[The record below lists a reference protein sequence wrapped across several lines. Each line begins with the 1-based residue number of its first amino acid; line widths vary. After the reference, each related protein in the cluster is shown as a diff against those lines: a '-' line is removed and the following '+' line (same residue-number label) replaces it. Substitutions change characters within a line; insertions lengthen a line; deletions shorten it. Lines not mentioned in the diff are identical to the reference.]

1 MASPD
6 KSRSR
11 FFLIALL
18 ITALIIVTLDLRGSV
33 PGQTF
38 RGITNT
44 VLTPIQSFFRFFY
57 DPVSNFVSEAT
68 NLGRSAAKISELEAK
83 NAKLEEDLSRL
94 SVAKRELNQLKDVLD
109 LAGAGRYESLPAR
122 VIAAGSAAGFSRTV
136 QLDVGRKD
144 GVSVDMTVIAGAGLV
159 GRVISTDTDTSI
171 VLLLDDETFKAG
183 IRMESSG
190 ILGVVSGTG
199 NSELLLTLF
208 DSSSTL
214 NVGDRL
220 VARGSSNSRPFVPG
234 VPVGTVISVDQSS
247 GTLTKTASIR
257 PFVNLNALEVVA
269 VVTGRVKVN
278 PRDSLLPPAPK
289 PTPTP
294 TVTVYITPTPEPS
307 PSAMTKQKNKKAN

>member
-1 MASPD
+1 MAAPD

-18 ITALIIVTLDLRGSV
+18 VTALIIVTLDLRGSV

-44 VLTPIQSFFRFFY
+44 VLAPFQSLFRFFY
-57 DPVSNFVSEAT
+57 DPISNFVSEAS
-68 NLGRSAAKISELEAK
+68 NLGRSADKIKDLEQK
-83 NAKLEEDLSRL
+83 NAALEEELSRFN
-94 SVAKRELNQLKDVLD
+94 VAKRELEQLKDVLD
-109 LAGAGRYESLPAR
+109 LAAAGRYKSLPAR
-122 VIAAGSAAGFSRTV
+122 VIAAGSAAGFSRTIE
-136 QLDVGRKD
+136 LDVGTRD
-144 GVSVDMTVIAGAGLV
+144 GVQTDMTVIAGAGLV
-159 GRVISTDTDTSI
+159 GRIISVSSNSSI
-171 VLLLDDETFKAG
+171 ALLLDDETFKAG
-183 IRMESSG
+183 IRMEATG
-190 ILGVVSGTG
+190 ILGVISGTG
-199 NSELLLTLF
+199 NSELSLTLF

-214 NVGDRL
+214 KAGDRM

-234 VPVGTVISVDQSS
+234 VPIGTVISVDQNS
-247 GTLTKTASIR
+247 GTLTKTALVK

-294 TVTVYITPTPEPS
+294 TVTVYITPSPEPS
-307 PSAMTKQKNKKAN
+307 ASKSKKAN

>member
-1 MASPD
+1 MAAPD

-18 ITALIIVTLDLRGSV
+18 VTALIIVTLDLRGSV

-44 VLTPIQSFFRFFY
+44 VLAPFQSLFRFFY
-57 DPVSNFVSEAT
+57 DPISNFVSEAS
-68 NLGRSAAKISELEAK
+68 NLGRSADKIKDLEQK
-83 NAKLEEDLSRL
+83 NAALEEELSRFN
-94 SVAKRELNQLKDVLD
+94 VAKRELGQLKDVLD
-109 LAGAGRYESLPAR
+109 LAAAGRYKSLPAR
-122 VIAAGSAAGFSRTV
+122 VIAAGSAAGFSRTIE
-136 QLDVGRKD
+136 LDVGTRD
-144 GVSVDMTVIAGAGLV
+144 GVQTDMTVIAGAGLV
-159 GRVISTDTDTSI
+159 GRIISVSSNSSI
-171 VLLLDDETFKAG
+171 ALLLDDETFKAG
-183 IRMESSG
+183 IRMEATG
-190 ILGVVSGTG
+190 ILGVISGTG
-199 NSELLLTLF
+199 NSELSLTLF

-214 NVGDRL
+214 KAGDRM

-234 VPVGTVISVDQSS
+234 VPIGTVISVDQNS
-247 GTLTKTASIR
+247 GTLTKTALVK

-294 TVTVYITPTPEPS
+294 TVTVYITPSPEPS
-307 PSAMTKQKNKKAN
+307 ASKSKKAN